1 MARPA
6 FFPPLPAAHWLFA
19 GIALVIAPHAMHLPT
34 WLSALAFAMIA
45 WRWAAASG
53 RLPLPGKWILAL
65 LLAGSAAA
73 ILLQY
78 RTLFG
83 RDAGVAMLTLML
95 ALKLLEMRSYRD
107 AMLTVFLGY
116 FLVIT
121 NFFYNQDIPFAAYL
135 FAVVLVLTCA
145 LIALN
150 HPASAAQWRRPLRLS
165 AVLLAQA
172 VPVML
177 LLFVLFPRVGGPLW
191 GMPSDAFSARSGL
204 SEDMSPGSISELV
217 QSDAIAFRA
226 QFDGAPPAPS
236 KLYWRAL
243 VMENFDG
250 RTWGRLRGGFVAEP
264 AIEPSGTPVAYTLTI
279 EPHDKPWVFAL
290 EVPDPQALPQGTR
303 LTRNMQLLANK
314 PMQRL
319 TRMSLSSYLDHRI
332 GSNLELGQLGR
343 MLSLPDAGNPQA
355 RSLAQRIRDEAGSD
369 AEAVAR
375 VLNLFREQGYV
386 YTLTPP
392 LLGKDGIDDFLF
404 TTRSGFC
411 EHYAGA
417 FTFLMRA
424 AGVPARIVAGYQG
437 GEFNPAGN
445 YFIVRQSDAH
455 AWSEVWLQG
464 RGWVRV
470 DPTAVVSAS
479 RIERGIASAL
489 SAGEPLPFLV
499 RTDLEWLKQVRQ
511 RWDAV
516 STYWDLWVLGFD
528 QEQQIGLL
536 ARLGFGIVSWRELAW
551 GLAIGLGLL
560 LGIIAAFTLRPARRP
575 APDKVQALYLRFC
588 RKLEKTGLARLPTEG
603 PLDFAERVRTQRPE
617 LAAGTDAIVRLY
629 IRLRY
634 GARASNE
641 VCGELAARVK
651 KFKP

>member
-19 GIALVIAPHAMHLPT
+19 GIALVIAPHAMHLPA
-34 WLSALAFAMIA
+34 WLSALAFAMIM
-45 WRWAAASG
+45 WRWTAASG

-121 NFFYNQDIPFAAYL
+121 NFFYTQDIPFAAYL

-145 LIALN
+145 LIVLN

-165 AVLLAQA
+165 AVLLVQA

-191 GMPSDAFSARSGL
+191 GMPSDAFSAKSGL

-236 KLYWRAL
+236 NLYWRAL
-243 VMENFDG
+243 VMEGFDG
-250 RTWGRLRGGFVAEP
+250 RTWSRLRGGFVAEP
-264 AIEPSGTPVAYTLTI
+264 TIETSGAPVAYTLTI

-290 EVPDPQALPQGTR
+290 EVPDPQALPQDTR

-332 GSNLELGQLGR
+332 GSNLELGQLER

-355 RSLAQRIRDEAGSD
+355 RSLAERIRNEAGSD
-369 AEAVAR
+369 AETVTR

-392 LLGKDGIDDFLF
+392 LLGKDGIDEFLF
-404 TTRSGFC
+404 STRSGFC

-424 AGVPARIVAGYQG
+424 AGVPARVVAGYQG
-437 GEFNPAGN
+437 GEFNPTGN

-479 RIERGIASAL
+479 RIENGIASAL

-499 RTDLEWLKQVRQ
+499 RTNLEWLKQVRQ

-560 LGIIAAFTLRPARRP
+560 LGIIAAFTLWPGRRP

-588 RKLEKTGLARLPTEG
+588 RKLEKKGLARLPTEG
-603 PLDFAERVRTQRPE
+603 PLDFAQRIRLQRPE
-617 LAAGTDAIVRLY
+617 LAATTDAVAQLY
-629 IRLRY
+629 VQLRY
-634 GARASNE
+634 GARASGATLKE
-641 VCGELAARVK
+641 FDSLVK
-651 KFKP
+651 AFRP

>member
-1 MARPA
+1 MARSA

-34 WLSALAFAMIA
+34 WLSALAFAMIM

-53 RLPLPGKWILAL
+53 RLPLPGKWILTL

-121 NFFYNQDIPFAAYL
+121 NFFYTQDIPFAAYL

-145 LIALN
+145 LIVLN

-165 AVLLAQA
+165 AVLLVQA

-191 GMPSDAFSARSGL
+191 GMPSDAFSAKSGL

-236 KLYWRAL
+236 TLYWRAL
-243 VMENFDG
+243 VMEGFDG
-250 RTWGRLRGGFVAEP
+250 RTWSRLRGGFVAEP
-264 AIEPSGTPVAYTLTI
+264 TIETSGAPVSYTLTI
-279 EPHDKPWVFAL
+279 EPHNKPWVFAL
-290 EVPDPQALPQGTR
+290 EVPDPQALPQNTR
-303 LTRNMQLLANK
+303 LTRNMQLLANR

-319 TRMSLSSYLDHRI
+319 TRMSLSSYLDHSI
-332 GSNLELGQLGR
+332 GRNLELDQLER

-355 RSLAQRIRDEAGSD
+355 RSLARRIRDEAGSD

-375 VLNLFREQGYV
+375 VLNLFRAQGYT

-392 LLGKDGIDDFLF
+392 LLGKDGIDEFLF

-424 AGVPARIVAGYQG
+424 AGVPARVVAGYQG
-437 GEFNPAGN
+437 GEFNPTGN

-479 RIERGIASAL
+479 RIENGIASAL

-560 LGIIAAFTLRPARRP
+560 LGIIAAFTLWSGRRP

-588 RKLEKTGLARLPTEG
+588 SKLEKKGLARLSTEG
-603 PLDFAERVRTQRPE
+603 PLDFAQRVRLQRPE
-617 LAAGTDAIVRLY
+617 LAATTDAVAQLY
-629 IRLRY
+629 VQLRY
-634 GARASNE
+634 GARAS
-641 VCGELAARVK
+641 GETLKEFASLVK
-651 KFKP
+651 AFRP

>member
-6 FFPPLPAAHWLFA
+6 FFPPPPAAHWLFA

-45 WRWAAASG
+45 WRWTAASG

-121 NFFYNQDIPFAAYL
+121 NFFYNQDIPFAVYL

-145 LIALN
+145 LIVLN
-150 HPASAAQWRRPLRLS
+150 HPASAAQWHRPLRLS
-165 AVLLAQA
+165 AVLLVQA

-226 QFDGAPPAPS
+226 QFKGAPPAPS

-250 RTWGRLRGGFVAEP
+250 RTWSRLRGGFAAEP
-264 AIEPSGTPVAYTLTI
+264 AIEPSGAPVAYTLTI
-279 EPHDKPWVFAL
+279 EPHDKPWIFAL

-332 GSNLELGQLGR
+332 GSNLVLGQLQR

-355 RSLAQRIRDEAGSD
+355 RNLAQRIRDEAGSD
-369 AEAVAR
+369 AEAVTR

-392 LLGKDGIDDFLF
+392 LLGKDGIDEFLF

-424 AGVPARIVAGYQG
+424 AGVPARVVAGYQG
-437 GEFNPAGN
+437 GEFNPSGN

-603 PLDFAERVRTQRPE
+603 PLDFAKRVRTQRPE